1 MNTLKC
7 PYCSAANIMDQ
18 EEYEKIRTSVAE
30 MFHMTC
36 GHCRQEGVALPTA
49 EKDRVLWT
57 RKMLL
62 PGDF

>member
-1 MNTLKC
+1 MTTIKC
-7 PYCSAANIMDQ
+7 PYCSATNIMDDA
-18 EEYEKIRTSVAE
+18 EYEKIRTSVGE
-30 MFHMTC
+30 MFHMSC
-36 GHCRQEGVALPTA
+36 GHCCKEGVMLPTA

>member
-1 MNTLKC
+1 
-7 PYCSAANIMDQ
+7 MDDA
-18 EEYEKIRTSVAE
+18 EYEKIRTSVGE
-30 MFHMTC
+30 MFHMSC
-36 GHCRQEGVALPTA
+36 GHCCKEGVMLPTA